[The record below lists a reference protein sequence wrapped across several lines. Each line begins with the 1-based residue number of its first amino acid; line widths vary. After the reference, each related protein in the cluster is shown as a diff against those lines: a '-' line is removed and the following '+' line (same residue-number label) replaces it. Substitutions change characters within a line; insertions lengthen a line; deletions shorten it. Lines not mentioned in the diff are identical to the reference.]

1 MQLLAGKT
9 VLRHGVGRNRCG
21 SRRPRLALAHRLCP
35 DSRQT
40 ALLIWRPR
48 SLVTSQRLIKKSP
61 LAKWGE
67 VKIVN
72 PVARFPPD
80 FLRVAASSNYPNKPI
95 RMVVPFAAGGP
106 VDLVGRLL
114 IQKLNQ
120 DGQGTACIGEGA
132 AWKVELR
139 RNPVSGIT
147 ISSAG
152 SACGCRREL
161 PRSLFPASS

>member
-1 MQLLAGKT
+1 MQLLAGKP
-9 VLRHGVGRNRCG
+9 VLRDGVGRNRCG

-80 FLRVAASSNYPNKPI
+80 FLRVAASSNMALNLA
-95 RMVVPFAAGGP
+95 PFGRWTRRLPAQCRLAVRWAA
-106 VDLVGRLL
+106 
-114 IQKLNQ
+114 
-120 DGQGTACIGEGA
+120 
-132 AWKVELR
+132 
-139 RNPVSGIT
+139 
-147 ISSAG
+147 
-152 SACGCRREL
+152 
-161 PRSLFPASS
+161 

>member
-9 VLRHGVGRNRCG
+9 VLRDGVGRNRCG

-80 FLRVAASSNYPNKPI
+80 FLRVAASSNIMKHTC
-95 RMVVPFAAGGP
+95 VAARIG
-106 VDLVGRLL
+106 
-114 IQKLNQ
+114 
-120 DGQGTACIGEGA
+120 DGKALDAGNSHSIAKSSNA
-132 AWKVELR
+132 A
-139 RNPVSGIT
+139 
-147 ISSAG
+147 
-152 SACGCRREL
+152 
-161 PRSLFPASS
+161 

>member
-1 MQLLAGKT
+1 M
-9 VLRHGVGRNRCG
+9 LRHGVGRNRCG

-80 FLRVAASSNYPNKPI
+80 FLRVAASSNPAVKRTHP
-95 RMVVPFAAGGP
+95 GG
-106 VDLVGRLL
+106 
-114 IQKLNQ
+114 
-120 DGQGTACIGEGA
+120 AH
-132 AWKVELR
+132 LR
-139 RNPVSGIT
+139 IPRG
-147 ISSAG
+147 SSAPVC
-152 SACGCRREL
+152 AAYFVR
-161 PRSLFPASS
+161 